1 MRRVI
6 WSDQALEQLEAIT
19 TYVRTESPA
28 AAARLE
34 ARIVEKADSLVM
46 MPDRGRPISRGRR
59 LIAVTRTYLLS
70 YVVVGEEVRI
80 LSVRHSARR
89 PDR

>member
-1 MRRVI
+1 MRRVV

-19 TYVRTESPA
+19 TYVRTDSPV

-34 ARIVEKADSLVM
+34 ARIVEKADSLGM
-46 MPDRGRPISRGRR
+46 MPDRGRPISRARR
-59 LIAVTRTYLLS
+59 VIAVTPTYLLC
-70 YVVVGEEVRI
+70 YGVAGEEVRI

-89 PDR
+89 PET

>member
-6 WSDQALEQLEAIT
+6 WSDQALDQLEAIT
-19 TYVRTESPA
+19 NYVRADSPV

-34 ARIVEKADSLVM
+34 ARVVDKADRLII

-59 LIAVTRTYLLS
+59 LIAVTRVYHLC
-70 YVVVGEEVRI
+70 YVVVGHEVRI
-80 LSVRHSARR
+80 LSVRHAARR
-89 PDR
+89 PEP